1 MPSAGKP
8 SVMGIVNVTP
18 DSFSDG
24 GVFLSTERAIAH
36 GRQLAAD
43 GAAIVD
49 VGGESTR
56 PGAQPVSASEE
67 IQRVVPV
74 IAALAAEG
82 ISVSVDTSKAAVM
95 SAAVAAGAC
104 CINDVCALTQPDA
117 LDAARTLGVPVC
129 LMHMKGTPETMQSSP
144 RYQDVVREVFQ
155 FLGDRIEACLEKGLS
170 RDQLIVDPGFGF
182 GKTQGHNLQLMSALP
197 AFLKLGVPLMIGVSR
212 KAFIR
217 RLSGADSGP
226 ELDQASAVMAVL
238 AAERG
243 ARLLRVH
250 DVKTTVRMLRLWS
263 ASTIDLGHTSSSEAI
278 ELR

>member
-1 MPSAGKP
+1 MPSAGEP

-56 PGAQPVSASEE
+56 PAARPVCASEE
-67 IQRVVPV
+67 IERVVPV

-95 SAAVAAGAC
+95 AAAVAAGAC
-104 CINDVCALTQPDA
+104 CINDVFALTQPDA
-117 LDAARTLGVPVC
+117 LDTALALGVPVC

-144 RYQDVVREVFQ
+144 QYQDVVREVFQ
-155 FLGDRIEACLEKGLS
+155 FLGGRIEACLEKGLS
-170 RDQLIVDPGFGF
+170 RQQLIVDPGFGF

-250 DVKTTVRMLRLWS
+250 DVKTTVRMLSLWS
-263 ASTIDLGHTSSSEAI
+263 ASIVDHGYTSPSEAI

>member
-1 MPSAGKP
+1 
-8 SVMGIVNVTP
+8 
-18 DSFSDG
+18 
-24 GVFLSTERAIAH
+24 
-36 GRQLAAD
+36 
-43 GAAIVD
+43 
-49 VGGESTR
+49 
-56 PGAQPVSASEE
+56 
-67 IQRVVPV
+67 
-74 IAALAAEG
+74 
-82 ISVSVDTSKAAVM
+82 
-95 SAAVAAGAC
+95 
-104 CINDVCALTQPDA
+104 
-117 LDAARTLGVPVC
+117 RTLGVPVC

-217 RLSGADSGP
+217 RLSAADSGP